1 MNFERLSE
9 KFNTFRKENLNTVF
23 TAEQLYMGLKEI
35 GINKNIVGKL
45 VKFKHIE
52 SENVAGGKKLYSFKS
67 TPTHYS
73 VFESLYKAFN
83 KKQLERVRQ
92 KKSNHKTPS
101 VSTIVEITEEEMV
114 ARLQATGKYRIQK
127 FDGFDM
133 DALMKDHPEIL
144 KQYLKYKTI

>member
-1 MNFERLSE
+1 MNFEKLSE

-23 TAEQLYMGLKEI
+23 TAEQLYMKLKEI

-52 SENVAGGKKLYSFKS
+52 SENVAGGKKLYSFKP

-73 VFESLYKAFN
+73 VFEALYKNFN

-92 KKSNHKTPS
+92 KKTAFNSPS
-101 VSTIVEITEEEMV
+101 VPTNVEMTEEEMV
-114 ARLQATGKYRIQK
+114 ARLQALGYRVQK

-133 DALMKDHPEIL
+133 DALMKDHPEML
-144 KQYLKYKTI
+144 KKYSKYKTI